1 MTMSNGTDSDK
12 TTPAERLAELAMI
25 LASAMLRLG
34 AKRVTGLKKREISRD
49 NCLGCPVE
57 TRPPAVD
64 L

>member
-1 MTMSNGTDSDK
+1 MVMSNGTDSDK
-12 TTPAERLAELAMI
+12 TTPAERLDEVAMI

-34 AKRVTGLKKREISRD
+34 AKRVSGQKKREILRD
-49 NCLGCPVE
+49 NCLGCPAK